1 MVKKSP
7 QTLRHHGADIVDG
20 QELINACVHEGIHA
34 AEVTRQFLAG
44 LRIENGRFMRIEGVA
59 DREPYNPEDGFDPR
73 NRRMSIILG
82 WS

>member
-1 MVKKSP
+1 
-7 QTLRHHGADIVDG
+7 
-20 QELINACVHEGIHA
+20 
-34 AEVTRQFLAG
+34 VTRQFLAG